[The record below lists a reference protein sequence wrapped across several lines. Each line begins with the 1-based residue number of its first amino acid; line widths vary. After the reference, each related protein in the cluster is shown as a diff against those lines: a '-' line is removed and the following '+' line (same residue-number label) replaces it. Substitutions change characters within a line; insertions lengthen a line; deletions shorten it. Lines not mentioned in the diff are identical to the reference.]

1 MTHTAST
8 RLQGLDTLRAAA
20 IGLVYMYHYTV
31 FASHAPTFGV
41 LSQVG
46 WIGVDLF
53 FALSGYLI
61 GNQILRAMQSEAGF
75 SIKTFYARRFLRTLP
90 NYYAVLALFVFVPLV
105 RAGAVLPPVWK
116 FLTFTQNI
124 NLQIGTAFSHAWSL
138 CVEEQFYLILPA
150 VALLVATRK
159 HAVRLGWVLVLATVL
174 GGMLLRTGL
183 WPQTVVDGEVDWG
196 RYYALIYYSPFCR
209 FDELL
214 AGVVVAMVAN
224 FHPAAWARLTRHGYL
239 TLLAGLLGVS
249 AVAYSFVVADSSR
262 GFATFGYPVLAFSFA
277 LLVVSALSPNSPLAR
292 IRVPG
297 AATLAV
303 WSYAI
308 YLVHKPIIIVGAKLL
323 KPMQIAAGSGGGVA
337 ILTVASVLGGAL
349 LYFCVERPFLRLR
362 DRRVQHGQAAL
373 AVQTAA

>member
-1 MTHTAST
+1 MTHPVST
-8 RLQGLDTLRAAA
+8 RLQGLDTLRAVA
-20 IGLVYMYHYTV
+20 IGLVYVYHYMV

-41 LSQVG
+41 LSKVG

-61 GNQILRAMQSEAGF
+61 GNQILRAIQSDVGF

-90 NYYAVLALFVFVPLV
+90 NYYVVLALFVFVPLM
-105 RAGAVLPPVWK
+105 RAGATLPPVWK

-124 NLQIGTAFSHAWSL
+124 NLQVGTAFSHAWSL

-150 VALLVATRK
+150 AALLVASRK
-159 HAVRLGWVLVLATVL
+159 QAVRWGWLLVLATVL
-174 GGMLLRTGL
+174 GGMVLRAWL

-214 AGVVVAMVAN
+214 AGVVMAMVAN
-224 FHPAAWARLTRHGYL
+224 FHPAAWARLARYGVV
-239 TLLAGLLGVS
+239 TLIVGLLGIS
-249 AVAYSFVVADSSR
+249 AVSYCFLDDASSR
-262 GFATFGYPVLAFSFA
+262 MFAIFGYPVLAFSFA

-292 IRVPG
+292 FRVPG

-308 YLVHKPIIIVGAKLL
+308 YLVHKPIIMVGAQLL
-323 KPMQIAAGSGGGVA
+323 KPIQITAGSGLGIT
-337 ILTVASVLGGAL
+337 ILTTASLVGGAL

-362 DRRVQHGQAAL
+362 DRRVPQGRANLVA
-373 AVQTAA
+373 QTAT